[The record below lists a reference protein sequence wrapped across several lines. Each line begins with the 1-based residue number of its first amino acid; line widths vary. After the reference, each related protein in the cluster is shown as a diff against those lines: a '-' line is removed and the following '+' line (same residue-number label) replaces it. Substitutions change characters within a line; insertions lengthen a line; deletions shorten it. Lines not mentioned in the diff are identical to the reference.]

1 MLLKQCALPDAIYS
15 NDLHNIAYYC
25 IGNKFWLHPSKKCA
39 PERSFSALS
48 LGGVYK
54 VFVYNIGHF
63 EMIFSQKD
71 LIKSV
76 IDWERIRET
85 NLSVKVAKRA
95 AGKAFTSYS

>member
-25 IGNKFWLHPSKKCA
+25 KGNKFWLHPSKK
-39 PERSFSALS
+39 RSFSALS